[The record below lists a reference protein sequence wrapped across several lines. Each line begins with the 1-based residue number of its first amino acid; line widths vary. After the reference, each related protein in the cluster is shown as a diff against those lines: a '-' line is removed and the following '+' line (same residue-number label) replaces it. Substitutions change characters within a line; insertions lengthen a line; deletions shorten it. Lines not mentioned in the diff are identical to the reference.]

1 MLFVLIMESLNNC
14 LSWVE
19 AWSSGGFLAPI
30 SVIVG
35 YRVSLYADDLLFV
48 HFRLASGLFSNLD
61 KSIATP

>member
-1 MLFVLIMESLNNC
+1 MEQR
-14 LSWVE
+14 
-19 AWSSGGFLAPI
+19 GFLAPI